1 MRRGGE
7 INICGNEVNVF
18 IKDDSLTGR
27 SLTCSYSDLLESR
40 ITVKECDLKYVQC
53 IEDARKYWEKEYQDK
68 IAAFSKEQAWNENQ
82 IFNRYHAKVNA
93 EVRKIRNNKIEEA
106 ARELLSIKM
115 GWEN

>member
-7 INICGNEVNVF
+7 IHICGDEVTVF
-18 IKDDSLTGR
+18 IKDEDLVGR

-53 IEDARKYWEKEYQDK
+53 IEDARKYWEKEYQDNISALTK
-68 IAAFSKEQAWNENQ
+68 RIVWDENQ
-82 IFNRYHAKVNA
+82 IFNRYRAKVNA
-93 EVRKIRNNKIEEA
+93 EVRKIRSNKIEEV
-106 ARELLSIKM
+106 ARELLSVKM